1 MGTGPL
7 TSGVRSGGGNTG
19 WLWMSSCNL
28 GSPVLPISFLF
39 WLLLAAPGA
48 RAAGYKVSWGPR
60 AEMYL
65 GRVELEVWVTLIHRK
80 LLLI

>member
-48 RAAGYKVSWGPR
+48 RAAGYKVGELGP
-60 AEMYL
+60 A
-65 GRVELEVWVTLIHRK
+65 GGNVFGQS
-80 LLLI
+80 